1 MNKIKSGFFA
11 ITEVLNSTRHVE
23 YNWWHSSDHQPENLA
38 IDGIVYARRWAAP
51 QKLMDARV
59 AVHQA
64 IERHQY
70 LAHYMFTEPLDEAI
84 TAFHELGSWCRNN
97 NRFFEDRNIHS
108 FGFHRFIK
116 GYVAPGIE
124 VSPDALP
131 YRPHRGVFVVMKHVH
146 DTSGAQAMAKWQD
159 EVHTPDVLE
168 LKGVSGCYWF
178 SSAQESVTEP
188 AEIGT
193 AATRHVFVYY
203 LESEP
208 LSFMNELKDAAPR
221 WQREGR
227 LMDTSATSEVILA
240 APYEDIED
248 PENYDWTK
256 R

>member
-97 NRFFEDRNIHS
+97 NRFFEGPQHS
-108 FGFHRFIK
+108 QLR
-116 GYVAPGIE
+116 
-124 VSPDALP
+124 LP
-131 YRPHRGVFVVMKHVH
+131 PVH
-146 DTSGAQAMAKWQD
+146 QRVRRSWNR
-159 EVHTPDVLE
+159 
-168 LKGVSGCYWF
+168 GVSGRPALPP
-178 SSAQESVTEP
+178 SSRGLRRHE
-188 AEIGT
+188 
-193 AATRHVFVYY
+193 TR
-203 LESEP
+203 
-208 LSFMNELKDAAPR
+208 PR
-221 WQREGR
+221 HQRSPGDGQMAGR
-227 LMDTSATSEVILA
+227 G
-240 APYEDIED
+240 PYAGC
-248 PENYDWTK
+248 PWS
-256 R
+256 